1 MMDDIDFKVDV
12 TDYTVSD
19 SGRGFYFTQWRGND
33 LRHESSPI
41 YKTQVE
47 AQQAAIKYDEDGEP
61 RDEDG
66 YSYEQELHDAEKPVG
81 SNW

>member
-19 SGRGFYFTQWRGND
+19 SGRGFYFTQWRGNFIH
-33 LRHESSPI
+33 HESSPI

-47 AQQAAIKYDEDGEP
+47 AQQAAIKYDEDG
-61 RDEDG
+61 

-81 SNW
+81 SIW